1 MHKIKE
7 LFNLEKTMAAEYLGK
22 FDYPWEAVSDISE
35 FIFSLGQNLDE
46 NEYYFLAEGVWVHK
60 SAKVA
65 PSACIGAPCIIG
77 KDSEVRHCAF
87 IRSSALIGESCVIG
101 NSTEI
106 KNALLFDGVQV
117 PHFNYIG
124 DSILGFKAHFGA
136 GAVTS
141 NVKSDRSKVTVK
153 APDSIIETGLIKLGA
168 FIGDYAEIGCNA
180 VLNPGTVIGKNT
192 SVYPL
197 TSLRGVYPADC
208 IVKDQKTVVK
218 RV

>member
-1 MHKIKE
+1 MYKIKE
-7 LFNLEKTMAAEYLGK
+7 LFNLKKTMAAEYLGK

-77 KDSEVRHCAF
+77 KDSEVRQCAF
-87 IRSSALIGESCVIG
+87 IRSSALIGEGCVIG

-180 VLNPGTVIGKNT
+180 VLNPGTVIGRNAT
-192 SVYPL
+192 VYPL
-197 TSLRGVYPADC
+197 SSVRGFVPENC
-208 IVKDQKTVVK
+208 IYKSRLSIVEKG
-218 RV
+218 

>member
-1 MHKIKE
+1 MHKIIE
-7 LFNLEKTMAAEYLGK
+7 LFNLEKTVAAEYLGK
-22 FDYPWEAVSDISE
+22 FDYPWEAVSGISE

-46 NEYYFLAEGVWVHK
+46 NEYYRLSEGIWVHK

-77 KDSEVRHCAF
+77 KDSEVRQCAF

-153 APDSIIETGLIKLGA
+153 TPDSIIETGIIKLGA

-180 VLNPGTVIGKNT
+180 VLNPGTVIGRNAT
-192 SVYPL
+192 VYPL
-197 TSLRGVYPADC
+197 SSVRGFVPENC
-208 IVKDQKTVVK
+208 IYKSRLSIVEKG
-218 RV
+218 

>member
-7 LFNLEKTMAAEYLGK
+7 LFNLKKTVAAEYLKK

-46 NEYYFLAEGVWVHK
+46 NEYYSLSEGVWVHK

-65 PSACIGAPCIIG
+65 PSASIGAPCIIG
-77 KDSEVRHCAF
+77 KDSEVRQCAF

-141 NVKSDRSKVTVK
+141 NVKSDRSEVTVK

-180 VLNPGTVIGKNT
+180 VLNPGTVIGRNAT
-192 SVYPL
+192 VYPL
-197 TSLRGVYPADC
+197 SSVRGFVPENC
-208 IVKDQKTVVK
+208 IYKSRLSIVEKG
-218 RV
+218 